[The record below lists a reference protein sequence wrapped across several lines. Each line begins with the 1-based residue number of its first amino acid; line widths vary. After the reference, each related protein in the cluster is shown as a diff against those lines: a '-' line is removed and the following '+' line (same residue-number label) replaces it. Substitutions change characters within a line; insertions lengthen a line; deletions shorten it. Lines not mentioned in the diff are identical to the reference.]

1 MRGLSKSFWAR
12 VWLGVLALFL
22 VTGVIPS
29 AAQHPPSV
37 PVAQGAEDSA
47 GSLLDIGRNLYEAGR
62 FSEAAE
68 VWKQAAAS
76 FDIMGDETGYAWSL
90 SYLSL
95 AYQNL
100 GKWEEARSAIGKSLN
115 ILQRTGEKGDAA
127 ILAQALNAQGNLRF
141 AAGETEAALNSWV
154 LAEKAYAAAK
164 DEVGVLGSQ
173 INQAQALQTLG
184 LYRRSQAI
192 LSAANSRVAGQPDS
206 LLKVYA
212 LRSLGVALQMTGSL
226 RQSQEVLTQSLE
238 IAKRAGSAD
247 DRSDILFSLG
257 NTARDLQQNEAALDY
272 YQQAAATATSR
283 RVRLE
288 ALLNQL
294 SLYVKIG
301 VRQHALALLPQIEAE
316 IAGFPHSRISVYAA
330 VNFAVTLKKLAVCS
344 DGFSPQ
350 IGEFTEFDTAKCS
363 GVEKDYLYE
372 KAARVLAGG
381 LLQAQKLEDLRAEAI
396 VLTELG
402 SLYEKTQQQ
411 AHSLAL
417 TQKALAIAQGLSASD
432 IASGAAWQMG
442 RLLKQ
447 QGDMNGA
454 IAAYRSAVSALQSLR
469 SDLVAVNP
477 ELQFNFRESVEPVYR
492 DLVGLLLQ
500 SETPSQNNLK
510 QSLEVIESLQVAELD
525 NFFREACLDTAKRK
539 PVDQIDAAAAVIY
552 PIILPD
558 RLEVIVSLSGQRL
571 RNYKA
576 AVPQEMLEKIVSQMR
591 QSLNP
596 AFSNQERLK
605 LSRQVYGWLVEPAES
620 ELRSAHIKT
629 LVFVLDGSL
638 RNLPMA
644 ALHDGQQYLVEKYSL
659 ALSQGWQLLEPRSI
673 KPGELKAITAGLSQA
688 VQGFRALPGVESEV
702 AQISSEVSAKV
713 LLNQEF
719 TDTNLK
725 NQIGSTLFPVL
736 HLATHG
742 QFSSNAEET
751 FILTWNGRIN
761 VRELDQLLRARN
773 QSSANPVELLVLSAC
788 QTAKGDS
795 RAALGLAG
803 VAVRSGARS
812 TLATLWAVR
821 DRSTADFMAEFYKQL
836 SQPGTS
842 RAEAVRQAMLALLK
856 QPQYAHPFYWA
867 PFLLVGNWM

>member
-1 MRGLSKSFWAR
+1 MRGVRKSFWGR

-29 AAQHPPSV
+29 AAPHPPQ
-37 PVAQGAEDSA
+37 PVAQGAEDSVD
-47 GSLLDIGRNLYEAGR
+47 SLLDIGRNLYEAGR

-68 VWKQAAAS
+68 VWKQAAAN
-76 FDIMGDETGYAWSL
+76 FERMGDETGYAWSL

-100 GKWEEARSAIGKSLN
+100 GRWEEARSAIGKALN

-154 LAEKAYAAAK
+154 RAEKVYAAAK
-164 DEVGVLGSQ
+164 DEVGVLGSE

-192 LSAANSRVAGQPDS
+192 LAAANARVAGQQDS
-206 LLKVYA
+206 PLKAYA
-212 LRSLGVALQMTGSL
+212 LRSLGVALQVTGSL
-226 RQSQEVLTQSLE
+226 RQSQEVLAQSLE
-238 IAKRAGSAD
+238 IAKRAGSPA

-272 YQQAAATATSR
+272 YQKAAETATSR
-283 RVRLE
+283 RVILE
-288 ALLNQL
+288 ALLNQF

-301 VRQHALALLPQIEAE
+301 QHSRALALLTQIEAE
-316 IAGFPHSRISVYAA
+316 IAALPASRMSVYAA
-330 VNFAVTLKKLAVCS
+330 VNFADSLKKLAGCS
-344 DGFSPQ
+344 EEKTGV
-350 IGEFTEFDTAKCS
+350 ITAKCS
-363 GVEKDYLYE
+363 GVEKASLYQ
-372 KAARVLAGG
+372 KAARVLAAARG
-381 LLQAQKLEDLRAEAI
+381 QAQQLEDLRAEAI

-402 SLYEKTQQQ
+402 SLYEKTLQG
-411 AHSLAL
+411 ASALTL
-417 TQKALAIAQGLSASD
+417 TQKALAIAQGISASD

-447 QGDMNGA
+447 QGDASGA
-454 IAAYRSAVSALQSLR
+454 IAAYGYAVSALQSLR
-469 SDLVAVNP
+469 SDLVAINP
-477 ELQFNFRESVEPVYR
+477 NVQFNFRESVEPVYR
-492 DLVGLLLQ
+492 ELVGLLLQ
-500 SETPSQNNLK
+500 SETPSQKNIK
-510 QSLEVIESLQVAELD
+510 KSMEVIESLQIAELD

-539 PVDQIDAAAAVIY
+539 PIDQIDSAAAVIY

-558 RLEVIVSLSGQRL
+558 RLEVILSLPGQPL

-576 AVPQEMLEKIVSQMR
+576 AVPQVMLEEILGEMR

-596 AFSNQERLK
+596 AFSNEERLK
-605 LSRQVYGWLVEPAES
+605 LSRLVYGWLVEPASE
-620 ELRSAHIKT
+620 ELRARNIKT

-644 ALHDGQQYLVEKYSL
+644 ALHDGKQYLVEKYSV

-673 KPGELKAITAGLSQA
+673 KPGRLKAITAGLSQA

-719 TDTNLK
+719 TDANLK
-725 NQIGSTLFPVL
+725 KEIGSTSFPVL

-742 QFSSNAEET
+742 QFSSNAEDT
-751 FILTWNGRIN
+751 FILTWDGRIN
-761 VRELDQLLRARN
+761 VRELDELLRSRN
-773 QSSANPVELLVLSAC
+773 QSTANPVELLVLSAC

-821 DRSTADFMAEFYKQL
+821 DQSTAGFMAEFYKQL
-836 SQPGTS
+836 SQPGVS
-842 RAEAVRQAMLALLK
+842 RAEAVRQAQLALLK

>member
-1 MRGLSKSFWAR
+1 M
-12 VWLGVLALFL
+12 FL
-22 VTGVIPS
+22 VTVAIPS
-29 AAQHPPSV
+29 AAQQAPQ
-37 PVAQGAEDSA
+37 PVAQGAEDRA
-47 GSLLDIGRNLYEAGR
+47 GSLLDAGRNLYEAGR

-76 FDIMGDETGYAWSL
+76 FERMGDETGYAWSL

-100 GKWEEARSAIGKSLN
+100 GKWDEARGAIDKSLN
-115 ILQRTGEKGDAA
+115 ILQRTGEQGDAA
-127 ILAQALNAQGNLRF
+127 ILAQALNAEGNLRF

-154 LAEKAYAAAK
+154 RAEKVYAEAG

-184 LYRRSQAI
+184 LYRRAQDI
-192 LSAANSRVAGQPDS
+192 LAAANARVAGQPDS
-206 LLKVYA
+206 PLKASA
-212 LRSLGVALQMTGSL
+212 LRSLGVALQVGGSL
-226 RQSQEVLTQSLE
+226 RQSQEVLAQSLAA
-238 IAKRAGSAD
+238 AKRAGSPAGT
-247 DRSDILFSLG
+247 SDILFSLG
-257 NTARDLQQNEAALDY
+257 NTARDFKQNEAALDY
-272 YQQAAATATSR
+272 YQKAAAAATSR
-283 RVRLE
+283 RVKLE

-301 VRQHALALLPQIEAE
+301 QPSIALVLLPEIEAE
-316 IAGFPHSRISVYAA
+316 IAALPPSRMSVYAA
-330 VNFAVTLKKLAVCS
+330 VNFADSLKKLAGCRE
-344 DGFSPQ
+344 
-350 IGEFTEFDTAKCS
+350 GEAGDVASKCS
-363 GVEKDYLYE
+363 GVEKASLYE
-372 KAARVLAGG
+372 KAARVLARG
-381 LLQAQKLEDLRAEAI
+381 LQQAQKLEDLRAEAI
-396 VLTELG
+396 ALTELG

-411 AHSLAL
+411 AHALAL
-417 TQKALAIAQGLSASD
+417 TQKALAIAQGMSASD
-432 IASGAAWQMG
+432 IASGAGWQLG

-454 IAAYRSAVSALQSLR
+454 IAAYGSAVSALQSLR

-477 ELQFNFRESVEPVYR
+477 EVQFNFRESVEPVYR
-492 DLVGLLLQ
+492 ELVGLLLQ
-500 SETPSQNNLK
+500 SETPSQKNLK
-510 QSLEVIESLQVAELD
+510 QSLEVMESLQIAELE
-525 NFFREACLDTAKRK
+525 NFFREACLDSAKRK
-539 PVDQIDAAAAVIY
+539 PVDRVDAAAAVIY

-558 RLEVIVSLSGQRL
+558 RLEVIVSLPGQLL

-576 AVPQEMLEKIVSQMR
+576 AVPQEMLEKIISQMR

-605 LSRQVYGWLVEPAES
+605 QYLQMYGWLVGPVES
-620 ELRSAHIKT
+620 ELRAGGIKT
-629 LVFVLDGSL
+629 LVFVPDGSL

-644 ALHDGQQYLVEKYSL
+644 ALYDGQQYLVEKYSV
-659 ALSQGWQLLEPRSI
+659 ALSQGWQLLEPRSL

-688 VQGFRALPGVESEV
+688 VQGFRALPGVESEM

-725 NQIGSTLFPVL
+725 NQIGSTPFPVL
-736 HLATHG
+736 HLATHA
-742 QFSSNAEET
+742 QFSSSAEDT
-751 FILTWNGRIN
+751 FILTWDGRIN

-821 DRSTADFMAEFYKQL
+821 DQSTAGFMAEFYKQL
-836 SQPGTS
+836 TQPGVS
-842 RAEAVRQAMLALLK
+842 RAEAVRQAQLALLK
-856 QPQYAHPFYWA
+856 QPQYQHPFYWA
-867 PFLLVGNWM
+867 PFLLIGNWM